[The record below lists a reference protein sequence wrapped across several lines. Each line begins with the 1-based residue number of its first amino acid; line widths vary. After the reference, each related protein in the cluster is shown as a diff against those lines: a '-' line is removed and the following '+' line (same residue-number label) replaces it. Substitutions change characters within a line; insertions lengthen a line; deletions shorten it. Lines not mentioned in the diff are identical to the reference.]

1 MFLPP
6 QYFWLEPVLLAAAV
20 VFVVDLISNTITFSN
35 RFANA
40 LMSAILFA
48 ALFGS
53 LSYYGYGSVRI
64 QAQTSPAADAP
75 VNAPP
80 VPK

>member
-1 MFLPP
+1 MYLPP

-20 VFVVDLISNTITFSN
+20 VFIVDLISNAITFSN

-40 LMSAILFA
+40 LMSAIIFA

-64 QAQTSPAADAP
+64 QARTTPAADAP
-75 VNAPP
+75 VNQPA

>member
-1 MFLPP
+1 MYLPP

-20 VFVVDLISNTITFSN
+20 VFIVDLISNTITFSN

-40 LMSAILFA
+40 LMSAIIFA
-48 ALFGS
+48 ALFGG

-64 QAQTSPAADAP
+64 QARTVPAVDAP
-75 VNAPP
+75 ANAPA